1 MPTSGGSA
9 GLVGSINPSVPI
21 TISPFSSGG
30 NPIAGYGGTF
40 TSSPIN
46 INSPGSPSSTSSG
59 VSGVLFWLAIGVV
72 GIVLLFR
79 GGAL

>member
-1 MPTSGGSA
+1 MPTGGGSA

-40 TSSPIN
+40 TASPIN
-46 INSPGSPSSTSSG
+46 INSGGSPTALSSG
-59 VSGVLFWLAIGVV
+59 TTGILFWIAVGVV
-72 GIVLLFR
+72 GIYLLFK
-79 GGAL
+79 GGI